1 MKNKKSLFIG
11 FLLGMLL
18 MILVNSIF
26 SINNISNLILMRNNK
41 EIMEQYED
49 KTNMLTL
56 FLNKF
61 YLEDLEVDKLLEG
74 GYKGFVQAVGDPY
87 TEYYD
92 EEEFKKLFEDL
103 EGRYAGIGALVSVDP
118 KDNLPIIVMPFEG
131 SPSIEAGLQPLDK
144 IIKVNDEDITG
155 VSLDEVVKKMKGE
168 EGTEVKITI
177 LRKNAEEQKVFDVV
191 LIRRIINVPTVGHR
205 MLADDIGYLQ
215 IIGFDA
221 VTYDQF
227 MEALNDLE
235 TQNEKGL
242 IIDLRNNPG
251 GSLEIV
257 SKIADELLPKGV
269 IVYTEDKNGKKEYI
283 NSDDEK
289 QFNKPIVILINE
301 NSASAS
307 EVLSG
312 AIKDY
317 KAGKL
322 VGTTSFGK
330 GLVQQI
336 RPLPDGSAMKITI
349 AKYYT
354 PSGNYIHGKGIEPD
368 YKVELPEELKYKAGL
383 KEEEDVQLLKAIEVI
398 KEDINGMIK

>member
-11 FLLGMLL
+11 FLLGILL
-18 MILVNSIF
+18 MIIVNGLF
-26 SINNISNLILMRNNK
+26 SVNNILNFGAGRNNK
-41 EIMEQYED
+41 DIMEQYED
-49 KTNMLTL
+49 KTNMLTAY
-56 FLNKF
+56 LNKF
-61 YLEDLEVDKLLEG
+61 YLEDIEVDGLLEG

-87 TEYYD
+87 TQYYD
-92 EEEFKKLFEDL
+92 EEEFKKLIEDL
-103 EGRYAGIGALVSVDP
+103 TGKYAGIGALVSVDP
-118 KDNLPIIVMPFEG
+118 KDKLPIIITPFEG
-131 SPSIEAGLQPLDK
+131 SPSEKAGLQPLDK
-144 IIKVNDEDITG
+144 IMKVNDEDISG
-155 VSLDEVVKKMKGE
+155 IILDDVVKKMKGE
-168 EGTEVKITI
+168 EGTEVTITI
-177 LRKNAEEQKVFDVV
+177 LRKNKEEVKIFDVV
-191 LIRRIINVPTVGHR
+191 LERQIINVPTVGHR
-205 MLADDIGYLQ
+205 MLKDDIGYLQ
-215 IIGFDA
+215 IIGFDD

-227 MEALNDLE
+227 MKALNDLE

-317 KAGKL
+317 NAGKL

-368 YKVELPEELKYKAGL
+368 YKVELPEELKYKQGL

-398 KEDINGMIK
+398 KEDINK